1 MEYTMSVL
9 SRRRIPSPC
18 CHCILLYNGCRF
30 PTGEAIDRFLCP
42 HCSRS
47 YSLAEVQ
54 AFRGGRR
61 RKASA
66 QLVMPLGQRESSAAV
81 GKDPS

>member
-1 MEYTMSVL
+1 MEYTLSVL
-9 SRRRIPSPC
+9 SRWRIPSPC
-18 CHCILLYNGCRF
+18 CHHFLLYNGCRF
-30 PTGEAIDRFLCP
+30 PTGEVIDRFRCP

-61 RKASA
+61 RKAPG
-66 QLVMPLGQRESSAAV
+66 QLVLLLPPRETPVAG

>member
-1 MEYTMSVL
+1 MEYTLSVL
-9 SRRRIPSPC
+9 SRWRIPSPC
-18 CHCILLYNGCRF
+18 CHHFLLYNGCRF
-30 PTGEAIDRFLCP
+30 PTGEVIDRFRCP

-61 RKASA
+61 RKAPG
-66 QLVMPLGQRESSAAV
+66 QLVLLLPPRESSAAG

>member
-9 SRRRIPSPC
+9 SRWRIPSPC
-18 CHCILLYNGCRF
+18 CNHFLLYNGCRF
-30 PTGEAIDRFLCP
+30 PTGEVIDLFRCP
-42 HCSRS
+42 HCCRS

-61 RKASA
+61 RKAPG
-66 QLVMPLGQRESSAAV
+66 QLVLLLPPRETPAV
-81 GKDPS
+81 SRKDPS

>member
-1 MEYTMSVL
+1 MEYTLSVL
-9 SRRRIPSPC
+9 SRWRIPSPC
-18 CHCILLYNGCRF
+18 CNYFLLYTGCRF
-30 PTGEAIDRFLCP
+30 PTGEAIDFFHCS

-54 AFRGGRR
+54 ALRGGRR
-61 RKASA
+61 RRAPG
-66 QLVMPLGQRESSAAV
+66 QLVLLLPPRETPVAG

>member
-9 SRRRIPSPC
+9 SRRRVPSPC
-18 CHCILLYNGCRF
+18 CNYFLLYNGCRF

-54 AFRGGRR
+54 AFRGGRW
-61 RKASA
+61 RKAPG
-66 QLVMPLGQRESSAAV
+66 QLVLLLPPRESSAA
-81 GKDPS
+81 GRRNPS